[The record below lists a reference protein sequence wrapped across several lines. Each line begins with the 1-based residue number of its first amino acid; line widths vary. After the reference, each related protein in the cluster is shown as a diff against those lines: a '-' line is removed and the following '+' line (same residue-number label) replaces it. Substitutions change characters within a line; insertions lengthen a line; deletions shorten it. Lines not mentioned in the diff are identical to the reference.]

1 MSQRV
6 YETRTGL
13 VRFLF
18 STFFLYIY
26 SRCSYRTRKKLW
38 EVVRG
43 KNVVV
48 NVDGGFQYSGNYVV
62 TAGVFLGYLP
72 NEDFSV
78 ESKKNYLIQGM
89 VIMLRAVDSSNQ
101 FFSILFFFFFGYLN
115 ATPFARTLF
124 NKFLVF
130 IIFTYFKV
138 SPIFNRSLLQQ
149 IHQIYSSLAL
159 WLIFRSIVQLFP
171 NPLSTK

>member
-1 MSQRV
+1 M
-6 YETRTGL
+6 
-13 VRFLF
+13 
-18 STFFLYIY
+18 
-26 SRCSYRTRKKLW
+26 
-38 EVVRG
+38 
-43 KNVVV
+43 
-48 NVDGGFQYSGNYVV
+48 V

-101 FFSILFFFFFGYLN
+101 FFSILFFFGYLN

-138 SPIFNRSLLQQ
+138 SLTFNRSLLQQ

-159 WLIFRSIVQLFP
+159 
-171 NPLSTK
+171 

>member
-1 MSQRV
+1 MTLENDVKFQPLFRV
-6 YETRTGL
+6 LRDHRGWHRCRNAYTKRAR
-13 VRFLF
+13 VSFVF
-18 STFFLYIY
+18 YFPHFFCTYIRY
-26 SRCSYRTRKKLW
+26 MFIYIHICSICSYRTRKKLW

-101 FFSILFFFFFGYLN
+101 FFSILLFFWLFKCDAFCQN
-115 ATPFARTLF
+115 AF
-124 NKFLVF
+124 
-130 IIFTYFKV
+130 
-138 SPIFNRSLLQQ
+138 
-149 IHQIYSSLAL
+149 
-159 WLIFRSIVQLFP
+159 
-171 NPLSTK
+171 